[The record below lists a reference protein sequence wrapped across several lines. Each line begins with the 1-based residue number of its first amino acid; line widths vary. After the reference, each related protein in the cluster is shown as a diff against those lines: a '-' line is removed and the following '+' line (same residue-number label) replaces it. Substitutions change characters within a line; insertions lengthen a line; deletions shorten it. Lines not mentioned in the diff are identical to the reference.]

1 MLLQSSAVPAPNNIL
16 PLASLTVKFLV
27 SILSEVTV
35 PVIILPPLMLVV
47 PLLPKLKVFVP
58 LLMLSAAVNVT
69 NPVNQIA

>member
-1 MLLQSSAVPAPNNIL
+1 M
-16 PLASLTVKFLV
+16 
-27 SILSEVTV
+27 

-69 NPVNQIA
+69 NPVNPIA